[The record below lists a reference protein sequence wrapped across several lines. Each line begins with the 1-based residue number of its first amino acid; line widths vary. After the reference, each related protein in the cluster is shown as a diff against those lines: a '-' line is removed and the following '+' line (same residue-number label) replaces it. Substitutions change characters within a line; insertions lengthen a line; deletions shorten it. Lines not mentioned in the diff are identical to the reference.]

1 MNKEFKDFITEF
13 IEDVTAEYRRLAR
26 GTPRSDRYTLG
37 IIQRRAAKIVA
48 EHYSPRNYGE
58 ITV

>member
-1 MNKEFKDFITEF
+1 MSKEFNDFITEF

-26 GTPRSDRYTLG
+26 GTPRSDRYTLRM
-37 IIQRRAAKIVA
+37 IQRRIVA
-48 EHYSPRNYGE
+48 EHHPPRNHRK

>member
-13 IEDVTAEYRRLAR
+13 IEDVVAEYRRLAR
-26 GTPRSDRYTLG
+26 GTPKSDRYTLG

-48 EHYSPRNYGE
+48 EHYYPRDHRRFA
-58 ITV
+58 V